1 MQIYLARNNQQ
12 AGPYTIEQVNQM
24 LASQQILL
32 TDLAWHQGM
41 VEWKALGEL
50 TQGKLV
56 YEPTG
61 YITPSL
67 PTSAQTPNQ
76 QTQTQTQTTFN
87 PSIQNNRSHSKVEPE
102 LASIG
107 SRAFAKIL
115 DILLWIPAA
124 IIPSFFLNQ
133 NQVTDLASIQQKMQA
148 ATTSEQAL
156 QVQSELFHLI
166 PQEAWIAAGL
176 YILIMLAIQ
185 AVMLAKHGQSMGKR
199 LAKIQIV
206 DANTNAKVS
215 LMRGFTL
222 RSVLFILPTIYIFP
236 LFSIID
242 WAFSFG
248 KKRQTLHDKL
258 AKTKVIKQ

>member
-50 TQGKLV
+50 TQGKLI
-56 YEPTG
+56 YEPAG

-67 PTSAQTPNQ
+67 STSAQTPNQ
-76 QTQTQTQTTFN
+76 QTQTTFN

-102 LASIG
+102 LASLG
-107 SRAFAKIL
+107 SRAFAKVL

-133 NQVTDLASIQQKMQA
+133 NQITDLASIQQKMQT

-166 PQEAWIAAGL
+166 PQEAWIAVGL

-206 DANTNAKVS
+206 DANTNAKVP
-215 LMRGFTL
+215 LMRSFTL
-222 RSVLFILPTIYIFP
+222 RSVLFVLPTIYLFP